1 MTFYTLTSFSGNG
14 DTSNTDFNS
23 YNTTTN
29 FYTDFRHPIKIKPNS
44 VIKLNF
50 VKLYLINDL
59 NKRPIYITSPSL
71 SSNIDSQM
79 GQLGK
84 NGVLGIVNL
93 ADAEGQLE
101 TGNQNNFVV
110 NDNFS
115 YIQLNNAEEL
125 NISRIQIKVIWENGN
140 ECDNVKGYTNSGTSQ
155 DAEIPTT
162 IGLQIVPP
170 DFRYIN

>member
-1 MTFYTLTSFSGNG
+1 M
-14 DTSNTDFNS
+14 
-23 YNTTTN
+23 
-29 FYTDFRHPIKIKPNS
+29 IKPNS

-50 VKLYLINDL
+50 VKVYLINDS

-93 ADAEGQLE
+93 DDGFGQVE
-101 TGNQNNFVV
+101 TGTQNNFVV
-110 NDNFS
+110 NDNFP

-140 ECDNVKGYTNSGTSQ
+140 ECNNIKGFTNSRVSQ
-155 DAEIPTT
+155 DNEIPTT
-162 IGLQIVPP
+162 IGIQIIPP
-170 DFRYIN
+170 DFKYIN